1 MEKTNFDLRTEL
13 NSMQN
18 QSRITQIQGACQRG
32 YSGYGLFDKIES
44 AEIFKKGWDNE
55 HIDKVNEKQFYEN
68 EDYKKVI

>member
-1 MEKTNFDLRTEL
+1 MEKTNFDMRTEL

-18 QSRITQIQGACQRG
+18 QSRITQIQGAYQRG
-32 YSGYGLFDKIES
+32 YSGYELFES